1 MDEMTGAEV
10 TAAIDKLDKDERDY
24 LKLIISRVVR
34 CFVEED
40 SHAVLV
46 FGVEGTTGV
55 SVCAANATETDALML
70 LERAR
75 STMTFAMTMDAP
87 AKEMFN

>member
-10 TAAIDKLDKDERDY
+10 TAAIDKLDKDEREY

-34 CFVEED
+34 CFVEDESHCVMVFCTD
-40 SHAVLV
+40 SM
-46 FGVEGTTGV
+46 GVT
-55 SVCAANATETDALML
+55 VCAANASETYALEL

-75 STMTFAMTMDAP
+75 DTMTFALTMDAP
-87 AKEMFN
+87 DKEMFN